1 MDWGVMR
8 YKLSNE
14 AKSDLARIYW
24 RGVEAFGE
32 LQAER
37 YYEALFQR
45 FYDIVEA
52 PYKYQAV
59 DYIREGYRR
68 SVCGVDSIYYR
79 MDGEIVE
86 VMRVL
91 GRQDATGSF

>member
-1 MDWGVMR
+1 MP

-14 AKSDLARIYW
+14 AKMDLARIYW

-37 YYEALFQR
+37 YYKTLIQR
-45 FYDIVEA
+45 FDDIARA
-52 PYKYQAV
+52 PYKYPAV
-59 DYIREGYRR
+59 DHIREGYRR

-79 MDGEIVE
+79 VNGETTDI
-86 VMRVL
+86 MKIL
-91 GRQDATGSF
+91 GRQDVIESL